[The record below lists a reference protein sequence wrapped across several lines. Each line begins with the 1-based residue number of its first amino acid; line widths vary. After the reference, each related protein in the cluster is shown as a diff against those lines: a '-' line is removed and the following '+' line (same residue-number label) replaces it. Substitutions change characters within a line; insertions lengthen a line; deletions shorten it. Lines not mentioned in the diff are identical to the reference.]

1 MPEQTEKY
9 QVLKR
14 LQHDGTTYQP
24 GDEIELQEANA
35 SYLLRKNMI
44 SKVQKETAAKKGSGK
59 ENEA

>member
-14 LQHDGTTYQP
+14 LQHDGKTFQP

-35 SYLLRKNMI
+35 TYLLRQRTIAKI
-44 SKVQKETAAKKGSGK
+44 EPAKKGSGK
-59 ENEA
+59 GGEA